1 MLLLIPSMQIYLSD
15 GNITSKDCDCPR
27 GAYKCSHAAAIVIH
41 AIHNLSRTDM
51 EFSWKRQKLTD
62 VVKSASE
69 LYPPSREYNPLKRTV
84 TAEDRS
90 WLYGELRQY
99 GKFTGMAWILSP
111 EPDMDVHLPI
121 QSVEELILSPEFLQ
135 QRLKT
140 NYLLEKL
147 KISQDQKL
155 AVSAVTKG
163 QRESAAWHVL
173 RKGRLTASNFGY
185 ILKAKRVTP
194 SLIKRLLGE
203 YNLSGVQAINWGISN
218 EQEAIKE
225 FIAATKHKVEET
237 GLWLDPCG
245 FLGASPDGLVGSDAV
260 LEAKCPFTFRNST
273 IEEAIKSNEF
283 FLTKSED
290 GSFDLKRDHVYWHQ
304 VQGQMH
310 LTNRN
315 ICYFVVWTTK
325 ETVVIKVIKDLQW
338 GSNLELLK
346 QFYKSNILPKL
357 VEGGM

>member
-1 MLLLIPSMQIYLSD
+1 
-15 GNITSKDCDCPR
+15 
-27 GAYKCSHAAAIVIH
+27 
-41 AIHNLSRTDM
+41 
-51 EFSWKRQKLTD
+51 
-62 VVKSASE
+62 
-69 LYPPSREYNPLKRTV
+69 
-84 TAEDRS
+84 
-90 WLYGELRQY
+90 
-99 GKFTGMAWILSP
+99 
-111 EPDMDVHLPI
+111 MDVHLPI

-194 SLIKRLLGE
+194 SLIKQLLGE
-203 YNLSGVQAINWGISN
+203 YNLSGVQAING
-218 EQEAIKE
+218 QEAIKE
-225 FIAATKHKVEET
+225 FIAATRHKVEET

-283 FLTKSED
+283 F
-290 GSFDLKRDHVYWHQ
+290 F
-304 VQGQMH
+304 
-310 LTNRN
+310 N
-315 ICYFVVWTTK
+315 
-325 ETVVIKVIKDLQW
+325 
-338 GSNLELLK
+338 
-346 QFYKSNILPKL
+346 
-357 VEGGM
+357 